1 LRRYPYHLIR
11 LRQRLRCRQAGC
23 QSEIRL
29 DRGHLLNERQRGW
42 WWRGRWWRWCRSWWL
57 RRSRRCDARRLV
69 ARRPVVAQHG
79 GNVVAVE
86 HLARIQLAVLLA
98 ALVACTTA
106 FAPVAQQAQNL
117 VPLAMAP
124 QEEAPLA
131 EAATDSNAA
140 ALAAFATAMA
150 PFAAQ
155 AADVDEGTL
164 IGYGAGL
171 VACVVSLAVGFSI
184 GYGTLVKP

>member
-1 LRRYPYHLIR
+1 MKTF
-11 LRQRLRCRQAGC
+11 
-23 QSEIRL
+23 
-29 DRGHLLNERQRGW
+29 
-42 WWRGRWWRWCRSWWL
+42 
-57 RRSRRCDARRLV
+57 V
-69 ARRPVVAQHG
+69 
-79 GNVVAVE
+79 
-86 HLARIQLAVLLA
+86 AVLLA

-106 FAPVAQQAQNL
+106 FAPVAQQAQKL
-117 VPLAMAP
+117 APLAMAP
-124 QEEAPLA
+124 QEEAPL

>member
-1 LRRYPYHLIR
+1 MKTF
-11 LRQRLRCRQAGC
+11 
-23 QSEIRL
+23 
-29 DRGHLLNERQRGW
+29 
-42 WWRGRWWRWCRSWWL
+42 
-57 RRSRRCDARRLV
+57 V
-69 ARRPVVAQHG
+69 
-79 GNVVAVE
+79 
-86 HLARIQLAVLLA
+86 AVLLA